1 MKYIFPCFLQGQQDK
16 TREKFWKREG
26 WSWYESRTEKGKRQ
40 LRKQKRKTRSSENRK
55 ILRSVC
61 CGIKGKDFTLNKVLT
76 PKRLLWNFRLNW
88 RYRQPCSNWNS
99 ISRFKNEDLSS
110 LESQVVVLTII
121 DVRLNWKKNP
131 VSRAIRHLTDLH
143 WSFHLEMVVFDWI
156 HLHRPLSRRRFSI
169 FHVLLLLFRGL
180 AAGDKPQY

>member
-1 MKYIFPCFLQGQQDK
+1 MCLQWCNCPLSFVLSLLLLDSIKERFSLRLKINYSKLTMKYIFPCFLQGQQDK

-88 RYRQPCSNWNS
+88 RSRQPCSNWNS

-121 DVRLNWKKNP
+121 DVRLNWKKK
-131 VSRAIRHLTDLH
+131 S
-143 WSFHLEMVVFDWI
+143 S
-156 HLHRPLSRRRFSI
+156 
-169 FHVLLLLFRGL
+169 
-180 AAGDKPQY
+180 K